1 MEKFLLDIAILLFVA
16 VFVLLIC
23 AKIKVPTIIGLFITG
38 VLAGPH
44 CLKLISNPEEINML
58 ADIGAILLLFI
69 IGLEFSLDN
78 VAKFKK
84 IFFIG
89 GFSQILVTSVVMFIT
104 MKLLGN
110 PNNVSIF
117 FGLIVSLSSTAIV
130 FKILQEKALTTS
142 PIGNIS
148 TAILIFQDIMI
159 VPIMFLI
166 PLLSGNVA
174 FAPKEIVLVI
184 LKVGIVIA
192 LIFFLSRLLVPR
204 LLYQIASSR
213 SRDLFLL
220 AIICICLVIAALT
233 AKSGLSLAFGA
244 FIAGLIISES
254 EYGNYAISSIMPF
267 KDLFASFLFI
277 SIGMILN
284 INIFIDHLAN
294 ILMITLII
302 IIIKAISTFIVIYFL
317 KYPLRVAIIIAFAIS
332 QVGEFSFVLSKMGLD
347 SHLIDENI
355 YQYFISAAILTM
367 ALTPILFDLSSRFAS
382 LLQRKVKNIHAIAS
396 ESASMLKDHIVVIG
410 YGLTGRFIVISAKN
424 LKLPYAIIE
433 MNPETVKK
441 ELKKGEPIFYGDAT
455 NIDTLNN
462 VNIRE
467 AKLVVVAI
475 SDIVATRNVTKTI
488 RTINKNV
495 YLIVRTPF
503 VSEIAILKE
512 YGANEIIPAEFETS
526 IEILVR
532 ALTRLLIPVNEI
544 NRIVENLRSDNYK
557 MLRELDNVQLTFNEL
572 NINLPEIDIASYKL
586 TESWPYLNKTIGAI
600 NFRKLFSLTIIAI
613 IRHNK
618 QIINPGAD
626 ELLYMDDVIIITGPK
641 DKIKNF
647 IKEF

>member
-1 MEKFLLDIAILLFVA
+1 MEKFLLDIAVLLFVA

-23 AKIKVPTIIGLFITG
+23 VKVKVPTIIGLFIAG

-89 GFSQILVTSVVMFIT
+89 GFSQILVTLIVMFIT
-104 MKLLGN
+104 MKLLDN

-130 FKILQEKALTTS
+130 FKILQEKALATS

-174 FAPKEIVLVI
+174 FAPKEIILVI

-204 LLYQIASSR
+204 LLYQIATSR

-220 AIICICLVIAALT
+220 AIICVCLVIAALT

-254 EYGNYAISSIMPF
+254 EYGNYAISNIMPF
-267 KDLFASFLFI
+267 KDLFSSFLFI

-284 INIFIDHLAN
+284 INIFIDHITN
-294 ILMITLII
+294 ILIVTAII

-317 KYPLRVAIIIAFAIS
+317 KYPLRIAIIVAFAIS

-347 SHLIDENI
+347 AHLIDENI

-367 ALTPILFDLSSRFAS
+367 ALTPILFDLSFKFATI
-382 LLQRKVKNIHAIAS
+382 LQSKVKNIHGIVA
-396 ESASMLKDHIVVIG
+396 ESASTFKEHIIVIG

-433 MNPETVKK
+433 MNPETVKR
-441 ELKKGEPIFYGDAT
+441 ELKNGEPIFYGDAT

-462 VNIRE
+462 VNVKD
-467 AKLVVVAI
+467 AKLVVLAI
-475 SDIVATRNVTKTI
+475 SDILATRNATKAI
-488 RTINKNV
+488 RAMNKTV

-503 VSEIAILKE
+503 VSETSILKE
-512 YGANEIIPAEFETS
+512 YGANEIIPEEFETS

-532 ALTRLLIPVNEI
+532 TLIHFLIPVNEI
-544 NRIVENLRSDNYK
+544 YKIVETLRSDNYK
-557 MLRELDNVQLTFNEL
+557 MLRELDSTQLTFNEL
-572 NINLPEIDIASYKL
+572 NINLPEIDIVSYKL
-586 TESWPYLNKTIGAI
+586 TEKWPYLNKTIGEI
-600 NFRKLFSLTIIAI
+600 SFRKLYSLTIIAI
-613 IRHNK
+613 MRHDK
-618 QIINPGAD
+618 QIINPPAD
-626 ELLYMDDVIIITGPK
+626 EFLYKDDIIIIMGPK

-647 IKEF
+647 IKDF

>member
-1 MEKFLLDIAILLFVA
+1 MESFLLNIAVLLFVA

-23 AKIKVPTIIGLFITG
+23 AKVKVPTIIGLFITG

-89 GFSQILVTSVVMFIT
+89 GFSQILVTLGVMFIT

-130 FKILQEKALTTS
+130 FKILQEKALATS

-204 LLYQIASSR
+204 LLYQIAKSR

-220 AIICICLVIAALT
+220 TIICICLVIAALT

-254 EYGNYAISSIMPF
+254 EYGNYAISNIMPF
-267 KDLFASFLFI
+267 KDLFSSFLFI

-284 INIFIDHLAN
+284 INIFVVHLTN
-294 ILMITLII
+294 IMIVTVII

-317 KYPLRVAIIIAFAIS
+317 KYPLRIGIIVAFAIS

-367 ALTPILFDLSSRFAS
+367 ALTPILFDLSFRFAEF
-382 LLQRKVKNIHAIAS
+382 LQSKVKNIHSIIP
-396 ESASMLKDHIVVIG
+396 ESVSTFKEHIIVIG
-410 YGLTGRFIVISAKN
+410 YGLTGKFIVISAKN

-467 AKLVVVAI
+467 AKLVIVAI
-475 SDIVATRNVTKTI
+475 SDILATRNVTKTI
-488 RTINKNV
+488 RTMNKTV

-503 VSEIAILKE
+503 VSETSILKE

-532 ALTRLLIPVNEI
+532 ALTRFLIPANEI
-544 NRIVENLRSDNYK
+544 NKIVETLRSNNYK
-557 MLRELDNVQLTFNEL
+557 MLRELDGTQLTFNEL
-572 NINLPEIDIASYKL
+572 NINLPEIDIVSYKL
-586 TESWPYLNKTIGAI
+586 TESWPHLNKTIGEI

-613 IRHNK
+613 MRHEK
-618 QIINPGAD
+618 QIINPSAD
-626 ELLYMDDVIIITGPK
+626 EFLYKDDIIIVMGPK

-647 IKEF
+647 IKDS